1 MQALETDQPT
11 DFAGQVQHASAARML
26 RGHCSNEVIAAQFG
40 AHRHKPYRRL
50 AAAGCTS
57 EQLLEQSRQ
66 RLATRMLQE
75 TDMPVSEIASMLGY
89 AAQGNFTRA
98 FAPLIRPPAE
108 CVAKDAADERW
119 PQRNARAGQQ
129 VSAGRGAWPE

>member
-1 MQALETDQPT
+1 M
-11 DFAGQVQHASAARML
+11 
-26 RGHCSNEVIAAQFG
+26 IAAQFG
-40 AHRHKPYRRL
+40 VHRHTLYRRL
-50 AAAGCTS
+50 AAAGCTY

-66 RLATRMLQE
+66 RLATRLLQE

-98 FAPLIRPPAE
+98 FAPLVRPPAE
-108 CVAKDAADERW
+108 CVAKDAADERR

-129 VSAGRGAWPE
+129 VSAGEDAWPERRRPRKKRRVGACMWLKTG